1 MVSGIFCFLSSVQM
15 EKTGTSTRG
24 ELQRAPA
31 EAAQQVVFHTPRLDS
46 EVAVSLDGNYT
57 GYLAQYS
64 ILVTSLTR
72 RQNSGSL
79 SDGMLVPRRGSED
92 AGENGTT

>member
-72 RQNSGSL
+72 RQNRFIQPSF
-79 SDGMLVPRRGSED
+79 PR
-92 AGENGTT
+92 